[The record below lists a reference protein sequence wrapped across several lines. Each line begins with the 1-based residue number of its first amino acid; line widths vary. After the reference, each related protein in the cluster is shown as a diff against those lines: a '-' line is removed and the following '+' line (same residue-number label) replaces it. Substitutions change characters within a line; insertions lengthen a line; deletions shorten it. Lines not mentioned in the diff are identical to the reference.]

1 MASFPI
7 PAPAFNG
14 NSRVVP
20 PGNAFDWLRQ
30 GWALFA
36 ANPGLW
42 IGLTIVLLV
51 IVVGVQIVPLVGT
64 LAAHLLMPVLGAGL
78 LLVCRKIDEG
88 DSVWIDD
95 LFAGF
100 KQNAGPLV
108 MVGVLYMVA
117 MFAIVVI
124 VVIVVIVGGGS
135 VAGGLL
141 SAQPAGLGVIFG
153 GLMLSLL
160 LSLALSVP
168 VAMAVWFAPALV
180 FFNNMQ
186 PVEALKASFEA
197 CMKNVLA
204 FLVYGL
210 IVLVLAFFAT
220 LPVGL
225 GFLVLIPVLAGSV
238 YAAYRD
244 VFVAN

>member
-1 MASFPI
+1 MKRIAAMPT
-7 PAPAFNG
+7 
-14 NSRVVP
+14 
-20 PGNAFDWLRQ
+20 NACL
-30 GWALFA
+30 
-36 ANPGLW
+36 
-42 IGLTIVLLV
+42 
-51 IVVGVQIVPLVGT
+51 
-64 LAAHLLMPVLGAGL
+64 
-78 LLVCRKIDEG
+78 
-88 DSVWIDD
+88 
-95 LFAGF
+95 
-100 KQNAGPLV
+100 
-108 MVGVLYMVA
+108 
-117 MFAIVVI
+117 
-124 VVIVVIVGGGS
+124 GGGS

-168 VAMAVWFAPALV
+168 VVMAIWFAPALV

-210 IVLVLAFFAT
+210 IVLVLAFFAA

>member
-88 DSVWIDD
+88 DSVRIDD

-117 MFAIVVI
+117 MFAI

-210 IVLVLAFFAT
+210 IVLVLAFFAA

>member
-51 IVVGVQIVPLVGT
+51 IVLGVQIVPLVGT

-78 LLVCRKIDEG
+78 LLVCRKIDEEER
-88 DSVWIDD
+88 VQIDD

-124 VVIVVIVGGGS
+124 VVVVGGGS

-180 FFNNMQ
+180 FFNHMQ

-210 IVLVLAFFAT
+210 IVLVLAFFAA

>member
-42 IGLTIVLLV
+42 IGLAIVLLV
-51 IVVGVQIVPLVGT
+51 IVLGVQIVPLVGT

-88 DSVWIDD
+88 ESVRIDD

-108 MVGVLYMVA
+108 MVGVLYMLA

-124 VVIVVIVGGGS
+124 VVVVGGGS

-168 VAMAVWFAPALV
+168 VVMAVWFAPALV

-210 IVLVLAFFAT
+210 IVLVLAFFAA